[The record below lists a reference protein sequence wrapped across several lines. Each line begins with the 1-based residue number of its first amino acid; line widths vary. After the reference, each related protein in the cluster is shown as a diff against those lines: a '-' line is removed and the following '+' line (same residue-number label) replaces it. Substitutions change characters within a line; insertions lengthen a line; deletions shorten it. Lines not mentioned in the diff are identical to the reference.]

1 MAKRKPDP
9 ALVGQMDMFGDI
21 VTGVETSVGSI
32 LLDEVPE
39 NTSQPKPANDALET
53 PVCANDARSE
63 PFGEAVVEDI
73 VTEVISQEG
82 DLAVQRPSR
91 VPLHQTGTSPVWL
104 DDEWWTTAMVCGYLK
119 LGRKAIWE
127 RQRDPECNFPKTVHF
142 GSMRQ
147 RWRSEE
153 VRAWARASDS

>member
-21 VTGVETSVGSI
+21 VAGLETSVVPAVHG
-32 LLDEVPE
+32 EVFQDIP
-39 NTSQPKPANDALET
+39 QPKPANDALET
-53 PVCANDARSE
+53 PILANDARSE
-63 PFGEAVVEDI
+63 PSGDADIENI
-73 VTEVISQEG
+73 VTEVISQES

-91 VPLHQTGTSPVWL
+91 VPLHKTGTSPIWL
-104 DDEWWTTAMVCGYLK
+104 EDEWWTTAMVCGYLK

-127 RQRDPECNFPKTVHF
+127 RQRDPQSNFPKTFHF

-153 VRAWARASDS
+153 VRAWARARES